1 MVKKKKKQSKGDKP
15 TKKTRRHFFLLIALI
30 PLVVMIAGI
39 SLWIFYP
46 PSSSDQSITLKCPRA
61 SKGGKVAA
69 IVDGLS
75 IDFPNQKLIEE
86 LKSILMRDGYV
97 VDVFQGSDVTLNLY
111 RCIPSMG
118 YDLIIFRIHSA
129 IFNPQL
135 VPKEELFPAFFTTER
150 YSMEKYLNE
159 QFSGLVVP
167 ATPITPGLSST
178 ETTQYFA
185 VTPGIFVQA
194 SGHFDDT
201 VIIVSSCFGAITDKA
216 AKVFLEKG
224 ASVYIGWDGLVS
236 VDHMDRATL
245 LLIQEIVK
253 DVDPYDATLKVNIIL
268 GPDPNSGGR
277 LIAFR

>member
-1 MVKKKKKQSKGDKP
+1 MVKKKKTSKKDRPVKRV
-15 TKKTRRHFFLLIALI
+15 RRRLFLVALI
-30 PLVVMIAGI
+30 LLGVASVGATFWLLYPRPSSEVPI
-39 SLWIFYP
+39 SLN
-46 PSSSDQSITLKCPRA
+46 CPQA
-61 SKGGKVAA
+61 SNGEKVAA
-69 IVDGLS
+69 IIDGLS
-75 IDFPNQKLIEE
+75 IDFPNQELIDE
-86 LKSILMRDGYV
+86 LKSLLSSNGYV

-135 VPKEELFPAFFTTER
+135 VPKEELFPAFFTTEE

-167 ATPITPGLSST
+167 AVPITPGLSST

-185 VTPGIFVQA
+185 VTPGVFVQA
-194 SGHFDDT
+194 SGRFKNT
-201 VIIVSSCFGAITDKA
+201 VIIVSSCFSAITDKA

-224 ASVYIGWDGLVS
+224 ASAYIGWNDLVS
-236 VDHMDRATL
+236 VEHMDRATL
-245 LLIQEIVK
+245 LLVQEIVK
-253 DVDPYDATLKVNIIL
+253 GTSPYDAVSKVNTTL

-277 LIAFR
+277 LLIFR